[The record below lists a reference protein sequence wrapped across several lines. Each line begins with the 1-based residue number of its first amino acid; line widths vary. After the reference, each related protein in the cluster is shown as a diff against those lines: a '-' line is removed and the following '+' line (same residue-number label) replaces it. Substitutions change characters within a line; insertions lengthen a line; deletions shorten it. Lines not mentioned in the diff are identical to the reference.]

1 MNDNI
6 SDKDKKDWQTF
17 ISSKEKI
24 VDKDFKNQKKNL
36 LKIKSI
42 DLHGYTLEQANIA
55 IEQFI
60 LKAFNERVSKLIV
73 VTGKGIHSDVEKNPY
88 VSKDLSIL
96 KYSVPEFI
104 NNNQNLMRVI
114 NDIQD
119 ASVEDGGSGAFYI
132 FLKKNYDYL
141 VILISKKWEYLGKI
155 IFIFFNLY
163 REWRS
168 KF

>member
-17 ISSKEKI
+17 VQSKDKLPN
-24 VDKDFKNQKKNL
+24 KDFKPEKKNL
-36 LKIKSI
+36 FKVRSI
-42 DLHGYTLEQANIA
+42 DLHGYNLEQANNV
-55 IEQFI
+55 IEEFI
-60 LKAFNERVSKLIV
+60 LKAYEEKVGKIIV
-73 VTGKGIHSDVEKNPY
+73 VTGKGIHSDVEKDPY

-119 ASVEDGGSGAFYI
+119 ACVEDGGSGAFYL
-132 FLKKNYDYL
+132 FLKKKL
-141 VILISKKWEYLGKI
+141 
-155 IFIFFNLY
+155 
-163 REWRS
+163 
-168 KF
+168 

>member
-24 VDKDFKNQKKNL
+24 VDKDFKPQTKNH
-36 LKIKSI
+36 LKVRSL
-42 DLHGYTLEQANIA
+42 DLHGYTLEQANNTL
-55 IEQFI
+55 EKFI
-60 LKAFNERVSKLIV
+60 LKAFEESVSKLII
-73 VTGKGIHSDVEKNPY
+73 VTGKGIHSDVEKDPY

-119 ASVEDGGSGAFYI
+119 ATIEDGGSGAFYI
-132 FLKKNYDYL
+132 FLKKN
-141 VILISKKWEYLGKI
+141 
-155 IFIFFNLY
+155 
-163 REWRS
+163 RS
-168 KF
+168 IK